1 METAKTVEEVA
12 GFVDYAH
19 PAIMAEK
26 ALRAMHDAALQCD
39 WYEARQQAL
48 MSIKWAAEVHSA
60 LVVMQQKDERR

>member
-26 ALRAMHDAALQCD
+26 SLRAMHEAALERN
-39 WYEARQQAL
+39 WYEARDQAL
-48 MSIKWAAEVHSA
+48 MTVRWAAEAHAA
-60 LVVMQQKDERR
+60 LVVMQQKDK

>member
-26 ALRAMHDAALQCD
+26 ALRAMHDAALERN
-39 WYEARQQAL
+39 WYEAREQAL
-48 MSIKWAAEVHSA
+48 MTIKWAAEAHAA
-60 LVVMQQKDERR
+60 LLVMQEKDK

>member
-26 ALRAMHDAALQCD
+26 ALRAMHDAALERN
-39 WYEARQQAL
+39 WYEARAQVL
-48 MSIKWAAEVHSA
+48 LTIKWAAEAHAA
-60 LVVMQQKDERR
+60 LLVMQEKDK

>member
-26 ALRAMHDAALQCD
+26 ALRAMHDAALERN
-39 WYEARQQAL
+39 WYVARDQAL
-48 MSIKWAAEVHSA
+48 MTIKWAAEAHAA
-60 LVVMQQKDERR
+60 LLVMQEKDK

>member
-26 ALRAMHDAALQCD
+26 ALRAMHDAALERD
-39 WYEARQQAL
+39 WYAARDQAL
-48 MSIKWAAEVHSA
+48 MTIKWAAEAHAA
-60 LVVMQQKDERR
+60 LLVMQEKDK

>member
-26 ALRAMHDAALQCD
+26 ALRAMHDAALERN
-39 WYEARQQAL
+39 WYEARDQAL
-48 MSIKWAAEVHSA
+48 MTIKWAAEAHAA
-60 LVVMQQKDERR
+60 LLVMQEKDK

>member
-26 ALRAMHDAALQCD
+26 ALRAMHDAALERD
-39 WYEARQQAL
+39 WYEARDQAL
-48 MSIKWAAEVHSA
+48 MTIKWAAEAHAA
-60 LVVMQQKDERR
+60 LLVMQEKDK